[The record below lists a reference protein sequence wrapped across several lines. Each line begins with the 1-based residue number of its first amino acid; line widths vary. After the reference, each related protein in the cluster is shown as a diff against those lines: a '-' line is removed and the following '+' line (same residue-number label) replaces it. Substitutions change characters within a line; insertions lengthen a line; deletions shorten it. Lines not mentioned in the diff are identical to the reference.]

1 MWNQPPPP
9 EVTVKVTTINGRH
22 HARLFRPDGSLV
34 DEMACEDKRD
44 LPFICRTVL
53 RWYNKM
59 GGDSQQADRARHRN
73 KEGHGKDGLVG
84 KVWYKREI
92 DEERLAANIKKMRV
106 EDALNH
112 LTSPDEI
119 KRQAALEVLKGNQ

>member
-1 MWNQPPPP
+1 MD
-9 EVTVKVTTINGRH
+9 TTE
-22 HARLFRPDGSLV
+22 LEDGTFVIV
-34 DEMACEDKRD
+34 DTDDDTDNPFDSYADEDMVFD
-44 LPFICRTVL
+44 TF
-53 RWYNKM
+53 
-59 GGDSQQADRARHRN
+59 ARHRN